1 MEQTSQIR
9 VLVVDNDQT
18 ILTILEEFLAL
29 SDYEVNTAA
38 TGLDALKL
46 LRNGD
51 YGLLLTDIVMPDIS
65 GLGLIEIARK
75 EFPGL
80 PIIAMTGYSK
90 QVKNLASE
98 QSPDYYLEKP
108 FNLKKLADIIE
119 SVLHK

>member
-1 MEQTSQIR
+1 MEKTSEIR

-29 SDYEVNTAA
+29 SNYEVNTAA

-90 QVKNLASE
+90 QVKNLTSE

-108 FNLKKLADIIE
+108 FNLKMLADIIE